1 MTEEEKKSIE
11 NCKELIIDLK
21 NHYEGYELLKAI
33 RDKEIK
39 QGTKIKVS
47 NNLSKLIF
55 DGYTLRWENSLEI
68 AWVDN
73 FTNEN
78 ITFELIE
85 DEKIDIQKVASIK
98 YNFDKESYTVKDINE
113 AFKTFVKLLGMQSD
127 KINELVQ
134 AVKQLDKRTRKE

>member
-1 MTEEEKKSIE
+1 MK
-11 NCKELIIDLK
+11 IIDLLNK
-21 NHYEGYELLKAI
+21 IANKEDLPKKI
-33 RDKEIK
+33 RFKDVEYIKKE
-39 QGTKIKVS
+39 
-47 NNLSKLIF
+47 
-55 DGYTLRWENSLEI
+55 
-68 AWVDN
+68 DN
-73 FTNEN
+73 FNDISYYESTTSKYDLLTKRINTTVVLNDEV
-78 ITFELIE
+78 ELIE